1 MAGQETKRL
10 GQRVGRRHVRRLPR
24 RSRRTG
30 AEPPRAARGRRRAST
45 AGRLTGAIFALALVA
60 SLVPGSVGLAAT
72 DEQERL
78 AEAEGRIDELTAD
91 LERLGE
97 RRNQRQAEVEAVAG
111 RVAEVEQVLN
121 DTLRRIDTQQAR
133 VDATARRVAETQRAL
148 DDVTAVL
155 DERARSLFMGTTP
168 TSLNV
173 LLGAGGDVQDVLDR
187 SGMLEAISVRGQ
199 ITLEDLTAARTRLA
213 QERRL
218 LEDETQELAALRAEQ
233 ESLLARVRET
243 LFERRT
249 ELATVEARR
258 EALASE
264 REDVEGESERLEA
277 LIRSRQQRRETS
289 SAGPSPKTSVR
300 TSVPSGSGYV
310 WPLCRN
316 VTSEYGPRWGRMHQG
331 IDIDGVTGDALRA
344 ANDGVVIQAGW
355 SGGYGLLTMID
366 HGDGVVTAYA
376 HQSRVDVARGQQ
388 VSRGQTI
395 GAVGATGN
403 VTGDHLHYETRVG
416 GRAVNPRTY
425 LTSGC

>member
-1 MAGQETKRL
+1 MTERESERSGQCVKSSPHR
-10 GQRVGRRHVRRLPR
+10 RPGRRSPR
-24 RSRRTG
+24 TDADPS
-30 AEPPRAARGRRRAST
+30 RAARGGNDAA
-45 AGRLTGAIFALALVA
+45 AGRRLAGLALALAVAA
-60 SLVPGSVGLAAT
+60 SLALSSLGWAAT
-72 DEQERL
+72 NEQRQLVDAER
-78 AEAEGRIDELTAD
+78 RIDELTAD
-91 LERLGE
+91 LEQLAE
-97 RRNQRQAEVEAVAG
+97 RRTQGQAEVEAVAA

-121 DTLRRIDTQQAR
+121 DTLRRIETQQAR
-133 VDATARRVAETQRAL
+133 VDATARRVAETERASEEITNALDARAL
-148 DDVTAVL
+148 
-155 DERARSLFMGTTP
+155 SLFMGTTP

-173 LLGAGGDVQDVLDR
+173 LLGSGGSVQDVLDR
-187 SGMLEAISVRGQ
+187 SGMLEAISARGQ
-199 ITLEDLTAARTRLA
+199 ITVEDLTAARTRLA

-218 LEDETQELAALRAEQ
+218 LENETQELLALQAEQ
-233 ESLLARVRET
+233 EALLDRVRET
-243 LFERRT
+243 LFERRS

-264 REDVEGESERLEA
+264 REDLEGQSERLEA
-277 LIRSRQQRRETS
+277 LIRSRQRQEQTS
-289 SAGPSPKTSVR
+289 TVR
-300 TSVPSGSGYV
+300 SSVPGGSGYI

-316 VTSEYGPRWGRMHQG
+316 VTSEYGPRWGRMHRG

-376 HQSRVDVARGQQ
+376 HQSRVDVARGQR

-395 GAVGATGN
+395 GAVGSTGN

-416 GRAVNPRTY
+416 GQAVNPRTY